1 MLDGLVKKY
10 NEVTGKLEIEST
22 YKNGKSEG
30 LLKEYY
36 PSGKLQVEV
45 NFKDNEADGIF
56 REYDETGKII
66 NQETYKNGQ
75 LID

>member
-1 MLDGLVKKY
+1 MKKVLLGVFLVVSALSFSAERK
-10 NEVTGKLEIEST
+10 V
-22 YKNGKSEG
+22 
-30 LLKEYY
+30 
-36 PSGKLQVEV
+36 QVEV

>member
-1 MLDGLVKKY
+1 VLKEERFYKND
-10 NEVTGKLEIEST
+10 KLEGIS
-22 YKNGKSEG
+22 KI
-30 LLKEYY
+30 YY